1 MFEHGRSQKHTK
13 RDKSETRERV
23 LNFTYITYMPLPIK
37 IVCLISE
44 TKLLAYNYLNLSA
57 LIVFSFDL
65 LFWNYEMI
73 RKSYA
78 IV

>member
-37 IVCLISE
+37 IV
-44 TKLLAYNYLNLSA
+44 SA
-57 LIVFSFDL
+57 
-65 LFWNYEMI
+65 
-73 RKSYA
+73 
-78 IV
+78 